1 MQLLNLAKTETENP
15 PRPLPRSGS
24 ITTVNQPIGQDEVAQ
39 VPDVPHLI
47 LSAWPAVVPL
57 VEGKIHMASRRQV
70 TNKLRAQYREASRAD
85 KSKILDQVVATTG
98 MARSTA
104 RRMLTFPDIERPRIP
119 DPGVTRPGIEEPDI
133 ARPGVEQAYIATAG
147 ARGPGTAGQRGQV
160 VAHVLGDIDHRN
172 IDPLRNRVG
181 ARNDGQ
187 GLTTLLQS
195 GPNALAVLG
204 ATPETYRTASHER
217 GTGTSTST
225 RPGTTT
231 DIDSASTDSDHL
243 IRQELTT
250 LALNS
255 TISRAHSTFK
265 CAAALDMIRSTQV
278 TGWCVDADSPADACV
293 IHLRLGGVRIASTTT
308 LLPRPDVCRSLGF
321 DATPGFT
328 FNLTEPRIRR
338 AAIEALAKFASCGSS
353 RGEAIELDAELE
365 TESPDHVMLIRH
377 SNPTESTRPLDAWL
391 DLLSA
396 DMESLEHIHK
406 NRASVTGI
414 TPVPKDGQQ
423 PIVAYYL
430 PQFHSIPENDS
441 WWGPGY
447 TEWTTIAAHQ
457 KQFPTHDA
465 PNMPADLG
473 FYDLRVTESRAKQA
487 DLARQYGIYG
497 FCYHFYWF
505 GGKTLLEEP
514 LNRMLKDG
522 QPDLPYCLCWANEPW
537 TRHWDGSDSDVLAE
551 QPHDAE
557 TDVHILDDIERHF
570 LSDRYIKIDGKP
582 LLVVYRM
589 DIMKNPR
596 EWTERMREEVCR
608 RGWPGIYICGAS
620 TFANTDTRIHG
631 CDLSVE
637 FPPHNIAAQPLSPK
651 TLGATDDF
659 VGKIY
664 DYSDLVLRELT
675 RPARPYPLIP
685 AVMPRWD
692 NTPRK
697 AESGHVFHGATPALF
712 EVWLRHALSAA
723 ASQLPEM
730 PFVFINSWNEW
741 GEGAHLEP
749 DRRYGRSFLEAVRR
763 SVSRDNRPM
772 PNHSRYNGSVPAGGV
787 TLALDSPSLEMK
799 LIAKRLQE
807 IHGFY
812 GPQRF
817 RLVRGRIDTLRDIDM
832 IEVARACHIDL
843 VNSLENPIV
852 VHVDKSHGL
861 TIDGWILSDAPY
873 SSEPC
878 PLGYVELI
886 RKQDRLGYFI
896 PVIQR
901 KPRPD
906 VALEYGLQYD
916 GSQLGFFIYASLSDV
931 EPGFYSIRI
940 TEIVCGVAYRKDSG
954 VAIEVL

>member
-1 MQLLNLAKTETENP
+1 M
-15 PRPLPRSGS
+15 
-24 ITTVNQPIGQDEVAQ
+24 
-39 VPDVPHLI
+39 
-47 LSAWPAVVPL
+47 
-57 VEGKIHMASRRQV
+57 VEGKIHMAARRQV

-104 RRMLTFPDIERPRIP
+104 RRMLMGPDIERPR
-119 DPGVTRPGIEEPDI
+119 
-133 ARPGVEQAYIATAG
+133 VEQPHIATAG
-147 ARGPGTAGQRGQV
+147 AKGSDTVGQRGQA
-160 VAHVLGDIDHRN
+160 VAHVLGDLDHRHT
-172 IDPLRNRVG
+172 DPLRNRVG
-181 ARNDGQ
+181 ARTDEQ
-187 GLTTLLQS
+187 GLTTLLQR
-195 GPNALAVLG
+195 GPLAVGVLG

-217 GTGTSTST
+217 GTATSTST
-225 RPGTTT
+225 RPGTTS
-231 DIDSASTDSDHL
+231 DMDSANTDSHHL

-250 LALNS
+250 LTLNP
-255 TISRAHSTFK
+255 TISGAHSRFK
-265 CAAALDMIRSTQV
+265 CAAALDIITPTQV
-278 TGWCVDADSPADACV
+278 TGWCADADSPAEACV

-308 LLPRPDVCRSLGF
+308 LLPRPDVCRSLGL
-321 DATPGFT
+321 DTTPGFT
-328 FNLTEPRIRR
+328 FNLTEPQIRR
-338 AAIEALAKFASCGSS
+338 AAIEALAKFASTESS
-353 RGEAIELDAELE
+353 RGEAIELDAELQ
-365 TESPDHVMLIRH
+365 TESPHHVLVIRH
-377 SNPTESTRPLDAWL
+377 SNPNQSKRTLDAWL
-391 DLLSA
+391 DFLSA
-396 DMESLEHIHK
+396 DMESLEHIYK
-406 NRASVTGI
+406 KRASVTGI

-423 PIVAYYL
+423 PVVAFYL
-430 PQFHSIPENDS
+430 PQYHSIPQNDS

-457 KQFPTHDA
+457 KKFPTHDA

-473 FYDLRVTESRAKQA
+473 FYDLRVTETREKQA

-497 FCYHFYWF
+497 FCYHYYWF
-505 GGKTLLEEP
+505 AGNTLLDEP

-522 QPDLPYCLCWANEPW
+522 QPDIPYCLCWANEPW
-537 TRHWDGSDSDVLAE
+537 TRRWDGSESDVLAE

-582 LLVVYRM
+582 LLVVYRI

-596 EWTERMREEVCR
+596 EWVERMRAEVCR

-631 CDLSVE
+631 CDVSVE
-637 FPPHNIAAQPLSPK
+637 FPPHNVAAQPLSPK
-651 TLGATDDF
+651 TLGASDDF
-659 VGKIY
+659 VGKIF

-692 NTPRK
+692 NTPRN

-723 ASQLPEM
+723 SSQLPEM

-763 SVSRDNRPM
+763 SVSGDNRPM
-772 PNHSRYNGSVPAGGV
+772 PNHSRYNDSLPSGGV

-807 IHGFY
+807 IHAFY

-817 RLVRGRIDTLRDIDM
+817 RLIRGSIDTLRDSL
-832 IEVARACHIDL
+832 IEAARACHIDR
-843 VNSLENPIV
+843 VNSVDNPIV
-852 VHVDKSHGL
+852 VHVDKTHGL
-861 TIDGWILSDAPY
+861 TIDGWIASDAPY

-878 PLGYVELI
+878 PFAYIEII

-896 PVIQR
+896 PIIQR

-906 VALEYGLQYD
+906 VALEYGLTYD
-916 GSQLGFFIYASLSDV
+916 GSQLGFFIYASLIDV

-940 TEIVCGVAYRKDSG
+940 TEIICGVAYRKDSG